1 MLRISLINQIPL
13 SIPRVGFLSFM
24 PFLLL
29 FMPKLL
35 TDSPIYNIIKEK
47 GNYAFGGASMAKA
60 SKLKSPIPKDKK
72 GNPAERL
79 ASLRKKL
86 TSFLT
91 MKRKIMILSLPALV
105 GFCVFY
111 VYPFL
116 RAIAYSFIDNLFSKQ
131 FVGISN
137 YVSVLS
143 NEFFRMALKNTAVFS
158 AISVF
163 FTMLIALIL
172 SIGLVKLSSRFAFLK
187 SFFIMPYILPT
198 ASIVFI
204 WQSIFGVE
212 QYEALTQL
220 DGLSSFF
227 EILPLYLLFT
237 WKNIGID
244 VILITSALMKVT
256 PEVYEAAAVDGAS
269 GFRLHF
275 NITLPLISPSLFF
288 VVVLTF
294 LNSLKIFKE
303 SYLYYNTNYPPDVA
317 YMIQNYMNNHFYK
330 LNYQNLSCAV
340 VILTA
345 VMSLLVYLI
354 YRVEAKT
361 GDYTN

>member
-1 MLRISLINQIPL
+1 
-13 SIPRVGFLSFM
+13 
-24 PFLLL
+24 
-29 FMPKLL
+29 
-35 TDSPIYNIIKEK
+35 
-47 GNYAFGGASMAKA
+47 MAKA

-72 GNPAERL
+72 GNSAERL

>member
-1 MLRISLINQIPL
+1 
-13 SIPRVGFLSFM
+13 
-24 PFLLL
+24 
-29 FMPKLL
+29 
-35 TDSPIYNIIKEK
+35 
-47 GNYAFGGASMAKA
+47 MAKA

-72 GNPAERL
+72 GNSAERL

-172 SIGLVKLSSRFAFLK
+172 SSGL
-187 SFFIMPYILPT
+187 
-198 ASIVFI
+198 
-204 WQSIFGVE
+204 
-212 QYEALTQL
+212 
-220 DGLSSFF
+220 
-227 EILPLYLLFT
+227 
-237 WKNIGID
+237 
-244 VILITSALMKVT
+244 
-256 PEVYEAAAVDGAS
+256 
-269 GFRLHF
+269 
-275 NITLPLISPSLFF
+275 
-288 VVVLTF
+288 
-294 LNSLKIFKE
+294 
-303 SYLYYNTNYPPDVA
+303 
-317 YMIQNYMNNHFYK
+317 
-330 LNYQNLSCAV
+330 
-340 VILTA
+340 
-345 VMSLLVYLI
+345 
-354 YRVEAKT
+354 
-361 GDYTN
+361 